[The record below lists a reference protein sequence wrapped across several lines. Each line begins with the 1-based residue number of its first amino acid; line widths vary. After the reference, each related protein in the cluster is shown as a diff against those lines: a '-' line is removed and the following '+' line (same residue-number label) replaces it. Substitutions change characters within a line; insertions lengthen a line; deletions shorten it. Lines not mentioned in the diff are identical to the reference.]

1 MGLATPQR
9 VGSSRTR
16 DQTHVPCIGFLSAVP
31 SGKSQVG
38 YFCLFEGIAPGGYL
52 VHSSHYS
59 GLPWWLDSKES
70 ACNVGDLGS
79 IPGLGG
85 SPGGGHGNPLQ
96 YSCLENPMGRGTW
109 RVVVHGVSK
118 SRTRLSDQA
127 PTARSTAIINHGA
140 WQRLPSYLPE
150 SEDTD
155 GASLFLFQENL
166 CWGVLT
172 PSPPCWLSGRGLIP
186 PLVPCSLTS
195 KPSLSYPRS
204 KQSRINTRLMSKVL
218 FQLQKTVKICALVTL
233 IVFLGGNRLPTNTTS
248 GQFESPQQTC
258 SSTQKQPMF
267 PKHFSLGH

>member
-1 MGLATPQR
+1 MAGQQRIRLQCGRPGFDPWLGKIPWRRAWQPTPVFLPGESHGQRNLA
-9 VGSSRTR
+9 G
-16 DQTHVPCIGFLSAVP
+16 
-31 SGKSQVG
+31 
-38 YFCLFEGIAPGGYL
+38 
-52 VHSSHYS
+52 
-59 GLPWWLDSKES
+59 
-70 ACNVGDLGS
+70 
-79 IPGLGG
+79 
-85 SPGGGHGNPLQ
+85 
-96 YSCLENPMGRGTW
+96 
-109 RVVVHGVSK
+109 VVHGVSK

-127 PTARSTAIINHGA
+127 PTARSTAVINHGA
-140 WQRLPSYLPE
+140 WQRLPSGLPA

-155 GASLFLFQENL
+155 GVSLFLFQENL

-172 PSPPCWLSGRGLIP
+172 PSPPCCLSRRGFIP
-186 PLVPCSLTS
+186 LLVPCSLTS

-258 SSTQKQPMF
+258 SGSQKQPMF

>member
-16 DQTHVPCIGFLSAVP
+16 DQTHVPCIGCIGFLSAVP

-70 ACNVGDLGS
+70 ACNVADLAS
-79 IPGLGG
+79 IPGLGS

-96 YSCLENPMGRGTW
+96 YSCLENPMGRGAW

-127 PTARSTAIINHGA
+127 PAARSIAVMNHGA
-140 WQRLPSYLPE
+140 PLPVSGEP
-150 SEDTD
+150 
-155 GASLFLFQENL
+155 
-166 CWGVLT
+166 VLGWAHTT
-172 PSPPCWLSGRGLIP
+172 PSLRSLRKRVYTPA
-186 PLVPCSLTS
+186 CSLQPDFQTESLLS
-195 KPSLSYPRS
+195 K
-204 KQSRINTRLMSKVL
+204 
-218 FQLQKTVKICALVTL
+218 
-233 IVFLGGNRLPTNTTS
+233 
-248 GQFESPQQTC
+248 EQTA
-258 SSTQKQPMF
+258 
-267 PKHFSLGH
+267 